1 MTKGRDATDREASRL
16 SNYFC
21 VGFPNSSA
29 TQGAKLLCVDL
40 SVTCGERK
48 HWLLLTLEDQRL
60 DDLAQFT
67 FESRSCLG
75 CGPGVLGELN
85 YVRLKS

>member
-1 MTKGRDATDREASRL
+1 MTKGWDTTDREARRL

-21 VGFPNSSA
+21 VGFPNNSA
-29 TQGAKLLCVDL
+29 AQGAKHFCVDL

-48 HWLLLTLEDQRL
+48 NWLLFTLEDQRL

>member
-1 MTKGRDATDREASRL
+1 MTKGRDTTDREARRL

-21 VGFPNSSA
+21 VGFPNNSA
-29 TQGAKLLCVDL
+29 TQGAKHFCVDL

-48 HWLLLTLEDQRL
+48 NWLLSTLEDQRL

-75 CGPGVLGELN
+75 CGPGVLWELN
-85 YVRLKS
+85 YVGLKA